1 MFAAGLFRGS
11 PLAPTN
17 ISAAGGLSV
26 DKTTINCKDLDP
38 NAPKTIVVT
47 TSIPT
52 HISFTATFGCT
63 VTPASQ
69 TSVPLVLSVVQ
80 QWDRTD
86 PAALI
91 NTLKGLAL
99 SGRAA
104 ESTATFGGGE
114 HCHLRVRRNPGLLD
128 HLQGPIRQQ
137 RHGHGD
143 DRVRERRGRPLGTR
157 RRLAK
162 FARRR

>member
-1 MFAAGLFRGS
+1 MRRVTFAVLALTVAVFAAGLFRGS

-17 ISAAGGLSV
+17 VSAAGGLSV
-26 DKTTINCKDLDP
+26 DKTTINYKDLDR

-91 NTLKGLAL
+91 NTFKGLAL

-104 ESTATFGGGE
+104 ESTATFGYAATQNCSITFKDRFGNSATVTVTIEQGNGE
-114 HCHLRVRRNPGLLD
+114 
-128 HLQGPIRQQ
+128 
-137 RHGHGD
+137 D
-143 DRVRERRGRPLGTR
+143 DL
-157 RRLAK
+157 
-162 FARRR
+162 